1 MTILQLFYRYLKIN
15 NIYNLFFYNIQ
26 NRKYESSWQ
35 YNIED
40 IKTYKAYYLIN
51 HAFSWGDTK
60 EGYGFWYYI
69 NAKWREIILFLS
81 KKLSKYESF
90 DSLLSNREIKLEQK
104 KNKMKKVSQLHNT
117 LKES

>member
-1 MTILQLFYRYLKIN
+1 MTLLQLFYRFLKIN

-69 NAKWREIILFLS
+69 NAKWTKIIFFS
-81 KKLSKYESF
+81 AKKILKYEPLDF
-90 DSLLSNREIKLEQK
+90 ILSNKEIKINDELI
-104 KNKMKKVSQLHNT
+104 KMLKV
-117 LKES
+117 

>member
-1 MTILQLFYRYLKIN
+1 MTILQLFYRFLKIN

-40 IKTYKAYYLIN
+40 IKTYKAYYLISN
-51 HAFSWGDTK
+51 AFSWGETK
-60 EGYGFWYYI
+60 ERYDFWYDI

-90 DSLLSNREIKLEQK
+90 DSLLSNREIKLDDK
-104 KNKMKKVSQLHNT
+104 LIKMKKV
-117 LKES
+117 